1 MNLPVISLLALAV
14 AVTLSC
20 TTKIN
25 VGVLS
30 MALAWI
36 IGVYLAGRPF
46 AEIAA
51 GFPTVLF
58 LTLVGVTLLFTQAK
72 VNGTLD
78 KVANRAVRS
87 CRGSLPMVPV
97 MFFFLAFVFG
107 SIGPGSIASAAL
119 IGPMAMT
126 VAAQTGIPAFLMAIM
141 VANGAN
147 SGSLSPIGPTG
158 IIVNG
163 LMEKMALPAVPWHNY
178 FIVFIAHATV
188 AFTGY
193 LVFGGWRFFRSENLR
208 RRAEVG
214 VPAGVEARAAVYD
227 NKIQDQPSVVTT
239 AVGATKI
246 PNGDVPD
253 ADRPFQWRHWV
264 TLTVICTLV
273 VGVIFFGVN
282 VGMGAL
288 AGAVVLVLVKATD
301 EAQAIRSMPW
311 GPILMVSGVTVLI
324 ALIEKTGGI
333 DLFAAILASIST
345 PQSVTGV
352 IAFIGGSISIY
363 SSTAGVVLP
372 AFLPT
377 VPGLAERLGTS
388 DVLPIAWSLIVGSH
402 LVDVSPLSTT
412 GALCI
417 AAAQNTDVRRLFRQ
431 MLAWGMSMAVVAA
444 AGCYIAFGLL
454 WR

>member
-1 MNLPVISLLALAV
+1 MDLAALSLLALAI

-25 VGVLS
+25 VGILS
-30 MALAWI
+30 MVMAWI
-36 IGVYLAGRPF
+36 IGVYLAARPF
-46 AEIAA
+46 SEIAQ
-51 GFPTVLF
+51 GFPTQLF

-78 KVANRAVRS
+78 KVAHRAVQS
-87 CRGSLPMVPV
+87 CRGSLPLIPV
-97 MFFFLAFVFG
+97 MFFFLACVFG

-147 SGSLSPIGPTG
+147 SASLSPIGPTG

-163 LMEKMALPAVPWHNY
+163 IMDKMGMPAVPWQNY
-178 FIVFIAHATV
+178 LIVMAAHAIV
-188 AFTGY
+188 AFSGY
-193 LVFGGWRFFRSENLR
+193 LIFGGWRLFRSENAR
-208 RRAEVG
+208 QQVAINEV
-214 VPAGVEARAAVYD
+214 AAAAISAAPGEV
-227 NKIQDQPSVVTT
+227 
-239 AVGATKI
+239 

-253 ADRPFQWRHWV
+253 AARPLQWRHWTTLGVIV
-264 TLTVICTLV
+264 TLIT
-273 VGVIFFGVN
+273 GVIFFGVN

-288 AGAVVLVLVKATD
+288 AGAVVLVLIGATD
-301 EAQAIRSMPW
+301 ESQSLRAMPW

-324 ALIEKTGGI
+324 AIIEKTGGI
-333 DLFAAILASIST
+333 DLFSAMLASVST
-345 PQSVTGV
+345 PRSVTAV
-352 IAFIGGSISIY
+352 IAFLGGTISVY
-363 SSTAGVVLP
+363 SSTSGVVLP

-377 VPGLAERLGTS
+377 VPALVERLGGQ
-388 DVLPIAWSLIVGSH
+388 DVLPVAWSLIVGSH

-417 AAAQNTDVRRLFRQ
+417 AAAQNTDIRKLFRQ
-431 MLAWGMSMAVVAA
+431 MLAWGLSMAVVAA
-444 AGCYIAFGLL
+444 IGCYIVFGLL

>member
-25 VGVLS
+25 VGILS
-30 MALAWI
+30 MVLAWI

-46 AEIAA
+46 AEIAQ
-51 GFPTVLF
+51 GFPTQLF

-78 KVANRAVRS
+78 KIAYRAVRS
-87 CRGSLPMVPV
+87 CRGSLPLIPV
-97 MFFFLAFVFG
+97 MFFFLACVFG

-147 SGSLSPIGPTG
+147 SASLSPIGPTG

-163 LMEKMALPAVPWHNY
+163 IMEKMQMPSVPWQNY
-178 FIVFIAHATV
+178 LIVLAAHAIV
-188 AFTGY
+188 AFSGY
-193 LVFGGWRFFRSENLR
+193 LLFGGWRLFRSENAR
-208 RRAEVG
+208 RQVALDEVA
-214 VPAGVEARAAVYD
+214 AGAIPVAPGTV
-227 NKIQDQPSVVTT
+227 
-239 AVGATKI
+239 
-246 PNGDVPD
+246 PNGDIPD
-253 ADRPFQWRHWV
+253 AARPFQWRHWATLGVIV
-264 TLTVICTLV
+264 TLII
-273 VGVIFFGVN
+273 GVIFFGVN
-282 VGMGAL
+282 VGMGGL
-288 AGAVVLVLVKATD
+288 AGAVLLVLIGATD
-301 EAQAIRSMPW
+301 EAQAIRTMPW

-324 ALIEKTGGI
+324 AIIEKTGGI
-333 DLFAAILASIST
+333 DLFSAILASVST
-345 PQSVTGV
+345 PQTVTAV
-352 IAFIGGSISIY
+352 IAFLGGAISVY
-363 SSTAGVVLP
+363 SSTSGVVLP

-377 VPGLAERLGTS
+377 VPGLVERLGGQ
-388 DVLPIAWSLIVGSH
+388 DVLPVAWSLIVGSH

-417 AAAQNTDVRRLFRQ
+417 AAAYNTDVRKLFRQ
-431 MLAWGMSMAVVAA
+431 MLAWGLSMAVVAA
-444 AGCYIAFGLL
+444 IGCFIVFGVL
-454 WR
+454 WG

>member
-1 MNLPVISLLALAV
+1 MNLPVISLIALAV

-25 VGVLS
+25 VGILS

-36 IGVYLAGRPF
+36 IGVYLAGRPL

-51 GFPTVLF
+51 GFPTTLF

-78 KVANRAVRS
+78 KVAHRAVRL
-87 CRGSLPMVPV
+87 CRGSLPLIPV
-97 MFFFLAFVFG
+97 MFFFLACVFG

-147 SGSLSPIGPTG
+147 SASLSPIGPTG
-158 IIVNG
+158 IIVNDI
-163 LMEKMALPAVPWHNY
+163 MAKMGMPAVPWQNY
-178 FIVFIAHATV
+178 LIVMAAHAIV
-188 AFTGY
+188 AFSGY
-193 LVFGGWRFFRSENLR
+193 LVFGGWKFFRSTNR
-208 RRAEVG
+208 SA
-214 VPAGVEARAAVYD
+214 VEPQDPTYAASS
-227 NKIQDQPSVVTT
+227 Q
-239 AVGATKI
+239 I
-246 PNGDVPD
+246 PNGDIPD
-253 ADRPFQWRHWV
+253 ADRPFQWRHWL
-264 TLTVICTLV
+264 TLTVIITLV
-273 VGVIFFGVN
+273 VAVIFFGAN
-282 VGMGAL
+282 VGMAAL
-288 AGAVVLVLVKATD
+288 AGAVILVLANATD

-333 DLFAAILASIST
+333 DLFSAILASVST

-352 IAFIGGSISIY
+352 IALIGGTISVY
-363 SSTAGVVLP
+363 SSTSGVVLP

-377 VPGLAERLGTS
+377 VPGLVERLGGE
-388 DVLPIAWSLIVGSH
+388 DVLPVAWSLIVGSH

-417 AAAQNTDVRRLFRQ
+417 AAAHNTDVRKLFRQ
-431 MLAWGMSMAVVAA
+431 MLAWGMSMAVVGAL
-444 AGCYIAFGLL
+444 GSYIVFGLL
-454 WR
+454 WG

>member
-1 MNLPVISLLALAV
+1 MNLAALSLFALAV

-25 VGVLS
+25 VGILS

-36 IGVYLAGRPF
+36 IGVYLAGRSL

-51 GFPTVLF
+51 GFPTQLF

-87 CRGSLPMVPV
+87 CRGSLPFIPV
-97 MFFFLAFVFG
+97 MFFFLALVFG

-147 SGSLSPIGPTG
+147 SASLSPIGPTG

-163 LMEKMALPAVPWHNY
+163 IMEKMGMPAVPWQNY
-178 FIVFIAHATV
+178 FIVMAAHAIV
-188 AFTGY
+188 AFSGY
-193 LVFGGWRFFRSENLR
+193 LIFGGWRFFRSENMKRDVAIDQL
-208 RRAEVG
+208 ATV
-214 VPAGVEARAAVYD
+214 VPSGTV
-227 NKIQDQPSVVTT
+227 
-239 AVGATKI
+239 
-246 PNGDVPD
+246 PNGDIAD
-253 ADRPFQWRHWV
+253 ATRPFQWRHWLTLAVIGVLV
-264 TLTVICTLV
+264 TS
-273 VGVIFFGVN
+273 VIFFGVN

-288 AGAVVLVLVKATD
+288 AGAVVLVLAGATD

-333 DLFAAILASIST
+333 DLFSSMLASVST

-363 SSTAGVVLP
+363 SSTSGVVLP

-377 VPGLAERLGTS
+377 VPGLVERLGGG
-388 DVLPIAWSLIVGSH
+388 DVLPVAWSLIVGSH

-417 AAAQNTDVRRLFRQ
+417 AAAYNTDVRKLFRQ

-444 AGCYIAFGLL
+444 IGCYIVFGLL
-454 WR
+454 LG

>member
-1 MNLPVISLLALAV
+1 MDLPVISLLALGI

-46 AEIAA
+46 NDIAA
-51 GFPTVLF
+51 GFPTALF

-78 KVANRAVRS
+78 KIAHRAVRL
-87 CRGSLPMVPV
+87 CRGSLPLVPV

-147 SGSLSPIGPTG
+147 SASLCPIAPTG

-163 LMEKMALPAVPWHNY
+163 LMEKMNVPPVPWQNY
-178 FIVFIAHATV
+178 FIVFAAHAVV

-193 LVFGGWRFFRSENLR
+193 LVLGGWRFFR
-208 RRAEVG
+208 AETAKRKV
-214 VPAGVEARAAVYD
+214 VIDELAAIPD
-227 NKIQDQPSVVTT
+227 AKL
-239 AVGATKI
+239 

-253 ADRPFQWRHWV
+253 AERPFQWQHWV
-264 TLTVICTLV
+264 TVAVIVALI
-273 VGVIFFGVN
+273 VGVVFFDAN
-282 VGMGAL
+282 VGMAAL
-288 AGAVVLVLVKATD
+288 AGAVVLVLARTTD
-301 EAQAIRSMPW
+301 ESQAIRSMPW
-311 GPILMVSGVTVLI
+311 GPILMVSGVTVLV

-333 DLFAAILASIST
+333 DLFSAILASISSPNT
-345 PQSVTGV
+345 VTGV
-352 IAFIGGSISIY
+352 IAFIAGSISIY

-377 VPGLAERLGTS
+377 VPGVVARLGGT
-388 DVLPIAWSLIVGSH
+388 DVLPVAWSMIVGAH

-417 AAAQNTDVRRLFRQ
+417 AAAQNTDVPKLFKQ

-444 AGCYIAFGLL
+444 IGCYIVFGLL

>member
-46 AEIAA
+46 TEIAA
-51 GFPTVLF
+51 GFPTTLF

-78 KVANRAVRS
+78 KVANRAVRL
-87 CRGSLPMVPV
+87 CRGSLPLVPV
-97 MFFFLAFVFG
+97 MFFFLACVFG

-147 SGSLSPIGPTG
+147 SASLSPIGPTG

-163 LMEKMALPAVPWHNY
+163 IMEKMAMPAVPWQNY
-178 FIVFIAHATV
+178 FIVMAAHAIV

-193 LVFGGWRFFRSENLR
+193 LVFGGWRFFRSGNMHR
-208 RRAEVG
+208 KAGIDVQDRPYSVS
-214 VPAGVEARAAVYD
+214 VPDG
-227 NKIQDQPSVVTT
+227 KM
-239 AVGATKI
+239 
-246 PNGDVPD
+246 PNGDIPD
-253 ADRPFQWRHWV
+253 ADRPFQWRHW
-264 TLTVICTLV
+264 LTVSVIVTLV
-273 VGVIFFGVN
+273 VGVIFFGIN

-288 AGAVVLVLVKATD
+288 AGAVVLVLLNATD

-333 DLFAAILASIST
+333 DLFSAILASVST
-345 PQSVTGV
+345 RESVTGV
-352 IAFIGGSISIY
+352 IALIGGTISVY
-363 SSTAGVVLP
+363 SSTSGVVLP

-377 VPGLAERLGTS
+377 VPGLVERLGGG
-388 DVLPIAWSLIVGSH
+388 DVLPVAWSLIVGSH

-417 AAAQNTDVRRLFRQ
+417 AAAQNTDVRKLFRQ
-431 MLAWGMSMAVVAA
+431 MLAWGMSMAVVGAI
-444 AGCYIAFGLL
+444 GSYIVFGLL
-454 WR
+454 WG

>member
-25 VGVLS
+25 VGILGMVF
-30 MALAWI
+30 AWI

-46 AEIAA
+46 NEIAA
-51 GFPTVLF
+51 GFPTGLF

-78 KVANRAVRS
+78 KVAHRAVRS
-87 CRGSLPMVPV
+87 CRGSLPLIPV
-97 MFFFLAFVFG
+97 MFFFLACVFG

-147 SGSLSPIGPTG
+147 SASLSPIGPTG

-163 LMEKMALPAVPWHNY
+163 IMEKMAMPAVPWQNY
-178 FIVFIAHATV
+178 FIVMAAHAIV
-188 AFTGY
+188 AFSGY
-193 LVFGGWRFFRSENLR
+193 LIFGGWRLFRSENAKRQVAIDEL
-208 RRAEVG
+208 AVAAM
-214 VPAGVEARAAVYD
+214 PAAA
-227 NKIQDQPSVVTT
+227 PGT
-239 AVGATKI
+239 I
-246 PNGDVPD
+246 PNGDVLD
-253 ADRPFQWRHWV
+253 AERPFQWRHWTTLGVIV
-264 TLTVICTLV
+264 TLIT
-273 VGVIFFGVN
+273 GVIFFGVN

-288 AGAVVLVLVKATD
+288 AGAVLLVLVGATD
-301 EAQAIRSMPW
+301 EAQAIRTMPW

-324 ALIEKTGGI
+324 AMIEKTGGI
-333 DLFAAILASIST
+333 DLFAAILASVST
-345 PQSVTGV
+345 PQSVTAV
-352 IAFIGGSISIY
+352 IAFLGGTISVY
-363 SSTAGVVLP
+363 SSTSGVVLP

-377 VPGLAERLGTS
+377 VPGLVERLGGQ
-388 DVLPIAWSLIVGSH
+388 DVLPVAWSLIVGSH

-417 AAAQNTDVRRLFRQ
+417 AAAQNTDVRKLFRQ

-444 AGCYIAFGLL
+444 IGCYIVFGLL
-454 WR
+454 WG